1 MLKIDH
7 FTAGP
12 LGNNCFILADEAS
25 REALL
30 VDAPLE
36 SPAQGKKLAARE
48 LNFKGIAI
56 THGHF
61 DHTAEAGFWAKCLA
75 APVLLHPGDQEWAES
90 GPDHSRM
97 FGMSVPAFP
106 RWQPLAD
113 GQKLKLGETEVRVLH
128 TPGHTPGGVCL
139 YVAND
144 GAGGTHLFTG
154 DTLFA
159 GSIGRTDLPG
169 GDTAQL
175 LASIKNILLPLP
187 EKTRV
192 YPGHGE
198 FSTLGEEKAHN
209 PFLAP
214 GGGFALIGI
223 R

>member
-7 FTAGP
+7 FVAGP

-36 SPAQGKKLAARE
+36 SPAHGKALAARG
-48 LNFKGIAI
+48 LKFKGIVI

-61 DHTAEAGFWAKCLA
+61 DHTAEAAFWAETLA
-75 APVLLHPGDQEWAES
+75 APVLIHPADGEWAES
-90 GPDHSRM
+90 GPEHSRM
-97 FGMSVPAFP
+97 FGMRVPKFP
-106 RWQPLAD
+106 HWEKLAD
-113 GQKLKLGETEVRVLH
+113 GQIIALGTTEIRVLH
-128 TPGHTPGGVCL
+128 TPGHTQGGVCL
-139 YVAND
+139 YVEND
-144 GAGGTHLFTG
+144 GAGGSHLFTG

-169 GDTAQL
+169 GDTEQL
-175 LASIKNILLPLP
+175 LASIKSRLLPLP
-187 EKTRV
+187 AATRV

-198 FSTLGEEKAHN
+198 FSTLGEERDHN
-209 PFLAP
+209 PFLSP
-214 GGGFALIGI
+214 NGGYSQIGI